1 MIRAYQHLLYGFY
14 LWQTRVWRTGGAFNA
29 ILLTS
34 IFIFVNTLTVV
45 ALLEALCARALLPPL
60 SKTQIFIIY
69 GFLIA
74 AQYVPLFRL
83 GYYQKIIERFSS
95 EPPPGAPRSSVFH
108 LGVRAVVVCCLSWRF
123 SLPWLPAS
131 HRQGLTRRCSRP
143 LAGLFPPRSMIKIL
157 PELASRD
164 LASRG

>member
-95 EPPPGAPRSSVFH
+95 EPPRTRRVRAYFILAYALLSYVALVGVSVF
-108 LGVRAVVVCCLSWRF
+108 
-123 SLPWLPAS
+123 
-131 HRQGLTRRCSRP
+131 
-143 LAGLFPPRSMIKIL
+143 
-157 PELASRD
+157 
-164 LASRG
+164 RGYRLHIVKA